1 MAPEKEFA
9 LQVLDLGALVM
20 TAMTPTDAGAL
31 SRAVYAFEVKEQ
43 LVVFSAGN
51 DGTFQSD
58 SIVEL
63 AEEIVRLTES
73 KVNTK
78 LKARDVV
85 YFNIMLPE
93 SQFDKYFK
101 KNPNGS
107 VSLYTDTFRRVVAQM
122 RKEFKV

>member
-20 TAMTPTDAGAL
+20 TAMQPTDAGAL
-31 SRAVYAFEVKEQ
+31 ARQVYAFEVKEK
-43 LVVFSAGN
+43 LVVFNAGD

-73 KVNTK
+73 KVNVK
-78 LKARDVV
+78 RKARGVA
-85 YFNIMLPE
+85 YINIMLPE
-93 SQFDKYFK
+93 SQFDKYFR

-107 VSLYTDTFRRVVAQM
+107 VSLYADTFRRVVAQL

>member
-20 TAMTPTDAGAL
+20 TAMLPTDAGAL
-31 SRAVYAFEVKEQ
+31 ARQVYAFEVKEQ
-43 LVVFSAGN
+43 LVIFHAGN
-51 DGTFQSD
+51 DGTLQSD

-73 KVNTK
+73 KVNVK

-85 YFNIMLPE
+85 YFNVMLPE

>member
-1 MAPEKEFA
+1 MTPEKEFA

-20 TAMTPTDAGAL
+20 AEILPTDAGAL
-31 SRAVYAFEVKEQ
+31 ARDVYSYEVKEK
-43 LVVFSAGN
+43 LVIFHAGRV
-51 DGTFQSD
+51 GTFQSD

-73 KVNTK
+73 KVNAK

-107 VSLYTDTFRRVVAQM
+107 VSLYTDTFRRVVAQL

>member
-1 MAPEKEFA
+1 MKAEQEFA

-20 TAMTPTDAGAL
+20 AAMLPTDAGAGA
-31 SRAVYAFEVKEQ
+31 RALYVYEVKEQ
-43 LVVFSAGN
+43 LVIFTAGN
-51 DGTFQSD
+51 EGTFQSD

-73 KVNTK
+73 KINTK
-78 LKARDVV
+78 LKARDVA

-93 SQFDKYFK
+93 SQFDKYFR

-107 VSLYTDTFRRVVAQM
+107 VSLYTDTFRRVVAQL